1 MSKQLYYGLRLTQ
14 HGEMYSLEI
23 DIETEHGKGT
33 TSFDLVKQM
42 PEIQEAI
49 NRRCADIL
57 ITPII
62 DWKTE
67 CERLDT
73 RIGILESEIKA
84 KQMTIDAMNQ
94 NYLKQEEVILQ
105 KDKLIKEL
113 QAKQSGGLFW
123 WLRR

>member
-1 MSKQLYYGLRLTQ
+1 MELYPGITLQQ
-14 HGEMYSLEI
+14 HGERYSINLEVM
-23 DIETEHGKGT
+23 TNHGKGMV
-33 TSFDLVKQM
+33 SFDLVKQM

-49 NRRCADIL
+49 NNRCADIL

-67 CERLDT
+67 CEHLNT

>member
-1 MSKQLYYGLRLTQ
+1 MKTLYPGLRLSQ

-23 DIETEHGKGT
+23 DIETAHGKGV

-62 DWKTE
+62 DWKKE
-67 CERLDT
+67 CEELKDKV
-73 RIGILESEIKA
+73 GILEQDIKA
-84 KQMTIDAMNQ
+84 KQMVIDNMNL
-94 NYLKQEEVILQ
+94 NYTTQEAKIKQLQ
-105 KDKLIKEL
+105 RDLAN
-113 QAKQSGGLFW
+113 AKKTGSGLFGW
-123 WLRR
+123 MRR

>member
-1 MSKQLYYGLRLTQ
+1 MELYPGITLQQ
-14 HGEMYSLEI
+14 HGERYSINLEVM
-23 DIETEHGKGT
+23 TNHGKGLV
-33 TSFDLVKQM
+33 SFDLVKQM

-62 DWKTE
+62 DWKKE
-67 CERLDT
+67 CEHLNT

-113 QAKQSGGLFW
+113 QAKQSSGLSW